1 MLPTKNVPLA
11 GSWAMKGIAHD
22 PASGTFFVGSI
33 YKRKIVAISREG
45 VARDL
50 VAPAADDL
58 HKTKIISDTAG
69 RSLVRRFRVAR
80 PSRPSHSGRRT
91 SSSTAQASVGS

>member
-1 MLPTKNVPLA
+1 
-11 GSWAMKGIAHD
+11 MKGIAHD

-58 HKTKIISDTAG
+58 HKTQN
-69 RSLVRRFRVAR
+69 
-80 PSRPSHSGRRT
+80 H
-91 SSSTAQASVGS
+91 